1 VTPRLDIGKVLMGA
15 FLVPCWHRRSFLRA
29 LGIPLAL
36 LATLTLTWHYA
47 GRDLPAAAGWA
58 VCVVWV
64 VFFTLFAVTCHRLVL
79 LDAEAVSKR
88 LRPEWSRREMLFLLW
103 LAGVWFIA
111 AAAFM
116 FVMTIAANVSLWTLG
131 PDQDWL
137 DWLTYLA
144 KIPAAYLFARLCM
157 VFPATALDRRADW
170 RWAWQLTRNNGWRLF
185 VVVAI
190 LPWAISQLLA
200 LLYRAEAT
208 VIETILLSVTG
219 IALFAVEIAAIS
231 LSYRELTRE
240 GQQQ

>member
-1 VTPRLDIGKVLMGA
+1 
-15 FLVPCWHRRSFLRA
+15 
-29 LGIPLAL
+29 
-36 LATLTLTWHYA
+36 
-47 GRDLPAAAGWA
+47 
-58 VCVVWV
+58 
-64 VFFTLFAVTCHRLVL
+64 
-79 LDAEAVSKR
+79 
-88 LRPEWSRREMLFLLW
+88 
-103 LAGVWFIA
+103 
-111 AAAFM
+111 
-116 FVMTIAANVSLWTLG
+116 
-131 PDQDWL
+131 
-137 DWLTYLA
+137 
-144 KIPAAYLFARLCM
+144 M

-240 GQQQ
+240 ALQE